1 MTPTTHNCGSI
12 RTADLDQRNG
22 NPNLSQ
28 DLFKFTLCYDS
39 CALIVVA
46 ILATSKIENYLSIF

>member
-1 MTPTTHNCGSI
+1 MTPTTHKCGST
-12 RTADLDQRNG
+12 RTTDLDQRNG

-28 DLFKFTLCYDS
+28 DLFKLNLCYDS

-46 ILATSKIENYLSIF
+46 ISSNIQIR